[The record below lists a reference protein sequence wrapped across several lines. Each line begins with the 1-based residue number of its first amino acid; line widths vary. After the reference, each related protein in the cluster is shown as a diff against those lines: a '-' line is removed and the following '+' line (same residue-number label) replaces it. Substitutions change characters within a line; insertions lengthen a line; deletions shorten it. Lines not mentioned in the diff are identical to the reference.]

1 VNSYTLTF
9 RDGRYEIVRA
19 KRYQWLADKNVVIFY
34 DNDEEPIAM
43 HNQTLV
49 RSVVKARG

>member
-1 VNSYTLTF
+1 MNSYTLTF

-19 KRYQWLADKNVVIFY
+19 DHYQWLADKNVVVFY
-34 DNDEEPIAM
+34 DNDGETISM

-49 RSVVKARG
+49 RSVVKA